1 MALKCVLCK
10 KPAEATINGECVAC
24 FRKNGKNK
32 VIQSIN
38 SHFTSMA
45 KIVNRKSQRGD

>member
-1 MALKCVLCK
+1 MSERIGNLMLIYVEK
-10 KPAEATINGECVAC
+10 I
-24 FRKNGKNK
+24 K

-45 KIVNRKSQRGD
+45 KILNRKSQRGD